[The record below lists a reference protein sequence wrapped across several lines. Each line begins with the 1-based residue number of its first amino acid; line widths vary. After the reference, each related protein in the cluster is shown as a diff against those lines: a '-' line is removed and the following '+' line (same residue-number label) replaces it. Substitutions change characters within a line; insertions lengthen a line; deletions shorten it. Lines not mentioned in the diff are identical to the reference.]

1 MKSVAWNP
9 SQYLKFAE
17 SRLRPAADLL
27 ARVTLA
33 APRNIY
39 DLGCGTGNATR
50 MIKARWPEAAVTGVD
65 NSAEM
70 LAQAA
75 QDSGEIS
82 WQQLNLA
89 DWDPEHPADL
99 IFSNAALHWLPNHAQ
114 LFPTLMAKLAA
125 GGMLAV
131 QMPRNFN
138 SPSHTLIVETVQNG
152 PWHARL
158 AHLLGPP
165 PVGEP
170 QHYYALLEP
179 HASRIEI
186 WETEYLE
193 VLEGAN
199 PVKEWLKGTWL
210 KPFLDQLDPTER
222 PAFEANYAHR
232 VSQAYPKRP
241 DGKTLFPFKRLFLV
255 VQKAAR

>member
-1 MKSVAWNP
+1 MTWNP

-17 SRLRPAADLL
+17 ARLRPAADLL
-27 ARVTLA
+27 ARVTLT

-50 MIKARWPEAAVTGVD
+50 MLKTRWPEAAVTGVD

-75 QDSGEIS
+75 QDSGDIS

-89 DWDPEHPADL
+89 DWAPDQPADL
-99 IFSNAALHWLPNHAQ
+99 IFSNAALHWLPNHVQ

-138 SPSHTLIVETVQNG
+138 SPSHTLIEATARQG
-152 PWHARL
+152 PWRNKL
-158 AHLLGPP
+158 EHLLRPP

-170 QHYYALLEP
+170 QHYHALLESL
-179 HASRIEI
+179 ASKVEI

-193 VLEGAN
+193 VLAGKD

-210 KPFLDQLDPTER
+210 KQFLDPLDPPER
-222 PAFEANYAHR
+222 SAFEADYAQQ
-232 VSQAYPKRP
+232 VALAYPRQP
-241 DGKTLFPFKRLFLV
+241 DGKTLFPFRRLFMV
-255 VQKAAR
+255 AQN